1 VVSADHQCVHQR
13 QIHPID
19 EYLTEAW
26 LDAWTGEVVRE
37 IELYLAKHAAFD
49 AYSADGDPPAPAAQA

>member
-1 VVSADHQCVHQR
+1 MHQR

-26 LDAWTGEVVRE
+26 LDEWTGEVVRE